1 LRRIDATEF
10 DRSQDRTWTSDKEQK
25 IEAFVARLLER
36 GYLRSREISQDRPF
50 LFDALVQ
57 LFGADACSRS

>member
-36 GYLRSREISQDRPF
+36 GSRSREISQDRSF
-50 LFDALVQ
+50 LFDAFVQ